1 MVYYSRQLPKQK
13 KNIDKAF
20 SFHSGLISLHS
31 GLMFWHLSHA
41 PHRFLHVGVLFLR
54 PLLAQHPSSEILERH
69 PFLHQSSW
77 SLGAGATDL
86 FLLQFFESS
95 WCSVWHWSS
104 SLIMYDRRF
113 ERLKRFDLDLR
124 WGSWSVLFL
133 WLKPSPRSPCLSRGG
148 FFESSWIK
156 LNWIDWVFAAYRL
169 DGIWGRSGLTKRRR
183 RSSSPWPHQAA
194 SKLVGLHY
202 IYACALYSTRNHGC
216 NFQFEGLVLLWLLVL
231 LPGWFATKLRW
242 MASTLEATHRA
253 IGPRIR
259 SPKRVS
265 D

>member
-1 MVYYSRQLPKQK
+1 
-13 KNIDKAF
+13 
-20 SFHSGLISLHS
+20 
-31 GLMFWHLSHA
+31 MFWHLSHA

-69 PFLHQSSW
+69 PFLHQSAW

-86 FLLQFFESS
+86 FRLQFFESS

-104 SLIMYDRRF
+104 SLIMYIRRF

-124 WGSWSVLFL
+124 WGSWSVQLL
-133 WLKPSPRSPCLSRGG
+133 WLKPSPRSHLSFKRWVLWKFHGSNWIELIG
-148 FFESSWIK
+148 FFQLITMMAAEADQ
-156 LNWIDWVFAAYRL
+156 DWQSAGEGHQVLF
-169 DGIWGRSGLTKRRR
+169 GGN
-183 RSSSPWPHQAA
+183 QAA

-202 IYACALYSTRNHGC
+202 IYACALDSTRNHGC

-242 MASTLEATHRA
+242 MASTLEATHPA

>member
-1 MVYYSRQLPKQK
+1 
-13 KNIDKAF
+13 
-20 SFHSGLISLHS
+20 
-31 GLMFWHLSHA
+31 MFWHLSHA
-41 PHRFLHVGVLFLR
+41 PHRFLHVGVCFLR

-69 PFLHQSSW
+69 PFLHQSAW

-113 ERLKRFDLDLR
+113 ERLKRFDLDSR
-124 WGSWSVLFL
+124 WGSWSVQLL
-133 WLKPSPRSPCLSRGG
+133 WLKPSPRSHLSFKRWVLWK
-148 FFESSWIK
+148 FMDQIE
-156 LNWIDWVFAAYRL
+156 LNWLGIAMMAAEADQDWQSAGEGHQVL
-169 DGIWGRSGLTKRRR
+169 GGN
-183 RSSSPWPHQAA
+183 QAA

-202 IYACALYSTRNHGC
+202 IYA
-216 NFQFEGLVLLWLLVL
+216 GLVLLWLLVL

-242 MASTLEATHRA
+242 MASTLEVTHPA

-265 D
+265 DQLFGVYTTLISMILKIRGVGVVWIHVAEKSLR